1 MVKHTQTIH
10 RLLSANSLKVYI
22 ILTKGNKMQ
31 HFVEDSA
38 AYIANFGFI
47 NLALLFIEL
56 LDYANLTQKKM

>member
-1 MVKHTQTIH
+1 
-10 RLLSANSLKVYI
+10 
-22 ILTKGNKMQ
+22 MQ